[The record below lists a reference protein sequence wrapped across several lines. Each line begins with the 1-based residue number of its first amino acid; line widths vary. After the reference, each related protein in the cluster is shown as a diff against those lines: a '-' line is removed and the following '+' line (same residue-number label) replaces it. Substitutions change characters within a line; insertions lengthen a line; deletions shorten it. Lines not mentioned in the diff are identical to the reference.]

1 MPLRATSHLPPEP
14 FPGVFRM
21 SEYLV
26 IELLVLGIAILLW
39 FENRRAPRPPAAP
52 PPPPAADPPPGDP

>member
-1 MPLRATSHLPPEP
+1 MP
-14 FPGVFRM
+14 
-21 SEYLV
+21 EYLV

-39 FENRRAPRPPAAP
+39 FENRRAPRLPAAP

>member
-1 MPLRATSHLPPEP
+1 MP
-14 FPGVFRM
+14 
-21 SEYLV
+21 EYLV